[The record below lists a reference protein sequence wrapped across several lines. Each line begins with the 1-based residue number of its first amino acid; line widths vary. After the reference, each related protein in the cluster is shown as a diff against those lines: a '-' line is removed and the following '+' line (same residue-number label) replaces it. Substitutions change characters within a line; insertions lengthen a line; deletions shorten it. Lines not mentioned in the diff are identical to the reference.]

1 MPLLSGSRLARRIG
15 SRYETVLNG
24 EKRAQTENRIP
35 LLLVGT
41 GTSCDLYLRA
51 LRNTSDTEYRPIG
64 IVDSVEDSKGLFFH
78 DIPIVGSVRDIDAVA
93 DWCTRKEM
101 PRQIVLTEAPS
112 QFDQKAIKSLVEWAE
127 GRGIAIRKLAGLCET
142 FELEEA
148 QPLKTLEVAP
158 DDLLQRPARM
168 CDHHRMARLISGAR
182 VVVTGAGGS
191 IGSEL
196 ARQIAA
202 NGPESL
208 LLLDHSEYNL
218 YSVTKDLAHYFPEVD
233 RHSEICDIR
242 DKERVER
249 FFQQHKPDIVFN
261 AAALKHVP
269 IVEKNPCQGVL
280 TNVVGTRNVAEAALR
295 VNAKAMVQ
303 ISTDKAV
310 NASSVMGATKR
321 VAELYC
327 AGLDREAR
335 ESDTRFMTVRFGN
348 VLGSSGSLIPL
359 FKEQI
364 ACGGPLTVT
373 DPRMERFF
381 MTIREAVELTLMAS
395 ANGVERQTDKGSI
408 FVLDMGEPIKII
420 DLAERMIRLSGM
432 EPGRD
437 IAIKIIGTRPGEKL
451 FEELFDKLETR
462 SACGI
467 DGVLSAASAS
477 VSLAELRRWADRLEA
492 FARLQ
497 DRPMVLRTLQ
507 DIVPGYGESA
517 DEIENAP
524 RRNDLPP
531 EEAKAVPLSNRHF
544 ADAPKGPFSIGADLL
559 RNKIVVRH

>member
-1 MPLLSGSRLARRIG
+1 
-15 SRYETVLNG
+15 
-24 EKRAQTENRIP
+24 
-35 LLLVGT
+35 
-41 GTSCDLYLRA
+41 
-51 LRNTSDTEYRPIG
+51 
-64 IVDSVEDSKGLFFH
+64 
-78 DIPIVGSVRDIDAVA
+78 
-93 DWCTRKEM
+93 
-101 PRQIVLTEAPS
+101 
-112 QFDQKAIKSLVEWAE
+112 
-127 GRGIAIRKLAGLCET
+127 
-142 FELEEA
+142 
-148 QPLKTLEVAP
+148 
-158 DDLLQRPARM
+158 
-168 CDHHRMARLISGAR
+168 
-182 VVVTGAGGS
+182 
-191 IGSEL
+191 
-196 ARQIAA
+196 
-202 NGPESL
+202 
-208 LLLDHSEYNL
+208 
-218 YSVTKDLAHYFPEVD
+218 
-233 RHSEICDIR
+233 
-242 DKERVER
+242 
-249 FFQQHKPDIVFN
+249 
-261 AAALKHVP
+261 
-269 IVEKNPCQGVL
+269 
-280 TNVVGTRNVAEAALR
+280 
-295 VNAKAMVQ
+295 
-303 ISTDKAV
+303 
-310 NASSVMGATKR
+310 
-321 VAELYC
+321 
-327 AGLDREAR
+327 
-335 ESDTRFMTVRFGN
+335 
-348 VLGSSGSLIPL
+348 
-359 FKEQI
+359 
-364 ACGGPLTVT
+364 
-373 DPRMERFF
+373 